1 MQKGKR
7 IKIMQ
12 RTYTK
17 DEFNTII
24 MGYLLQNMKE
34 QVVVDGS
41 IWVDFIEKL
50 KKQSFQAYLIR
61 ELQHN
66 TEYIDAKLLF
76 NALDI
81 KDKITIIT

>member
-34 QVVVDGS
+34 QVVVDGTV
-41 IWVDFIEKL
+41 WNLFIEKL